1 MFTTHEFSEK
11 SLAGWARN
19 PFQGAVLILS
29 CNSAPELSPIA
40 LSQNPMAALVKD
52 GMHRSRLLYKFSTNI
67 RDAHRLNGGKRHLC
81 GDSVCLGW
89 QRSRIDVTW
98 PLTSPCTCASVLRR
112 LSDPRPRRIHL
123 RPRSARWN
131 ALSYA
136 RPANPRGKPCDRTG
150 FPLDFRSLLGS
161 VNFLPTIVTLTPERL
176 IQGFL
181 VDGPSYPRI

>member
-1 MFTTHEFSEK
+1 MDRMFTTHEFSEK

-123 RPRSARWN
+123 RPRRRDGTPYLTQDPQILEENRATER
-131 ALSYA
+131 A
-136 RPANPRGKPCDRTG
+136 
-150 FPLDFRSLLGS
+150 SLLTFAHSSG
-161 VNFLPTIVTLTPERL
+161 VL
-176 IQGFL
+176 IF
-181 VDGPSYPRI
+181 YPQS